1 MFQLY
6 FDNLV
11 NSLFY
16 GLYLFYGFYV
26 MEALVS
32 RVKITL
38 KIFVI
43 LLKVFTWMKRG
54 DSAWIFQLHLFL
66 YCGILCYV
74 RNNIIG

>member
-43 LLKVFTWMKRG
+43 LLKVFT
-54 DSAWIFQLHLFL
+54 
-66 YCGILCYV
+66 
-74 RNNIIG
+74 